1 MVDEEN
7 QNRKNSQNPLIL
19 QWSSFTK
26 GAAPLT
32 H

>member
-7 QNRKNSQNPLIL
+7 QNKENFKNPLIV

-26 GAAPLT
+26 GAPLI